1 MPIAHRHW
9 HRRVVDAHVEGV
21 TTMWTRSMGVA
32 LVSVLMAWPA
42 AAQNAVHDWSL
53 RAQNVITAGRSP
65 ASSEYLLAL
74 VHAAMYDAVVAIEGE
89 YRPFGVRVEVN
100 HPASADAAVAA
111 AAYHVLRHRVPAS
124 EPALT
129 TGYIAY
135 VSALPGGIPRAN
147 GLQVGSTVAMQWL
160 ALRADDRF
168 DATVTYEPPPAGPG
182 TWEPTAT
189 TPPVDVKIAQVRPY
203 VMGSPDR
210 FRPRG
215 PRRLESRAYARAFDE
230 VYDVGRSDSV
240 NRTPDQLEVA
250 RFWAEHTAVQ
260 WNRNL
265 RELAAA
271 AQLDLVGTARML
283 AMVHVASAD
292 ATVGCFEAK
301 YSFRFWRPVHA
312 IQRADIDENP
322 RTAPDVT
329 WNALLNVN
337 HPEYPSAHSCWT
349 QAVTDTLGH
358 VFGTDRAEFE
368 LSSTVTGGTRRYTRF
383 SEVAE
388 EVQDA
393 RVWAGIH
400 FRFSTADGADI
411 GRQVAR
417 LVTRYHFRPVRQ

>member
-1 MPIAHRHW
+1 
-9 HRRVVDAHVEGV
+9 
-21 TTMWTRSMGVA
+21 MWTRSLGVA
-32 LVSVLMAWPA
+32 LVGVLVAWPA
-42 AAQNAVHDWSL
+42 AAQNAVNDWSL
-53 RAQNVITAGRSP
+53 EAQNVITAGRSP
-65 ASSEYLLAL
+65 ASSQYLLAL
-74 VHAAMYDAVVAIEGE
+74 VHAAMYDAAVAIEGE
-89 YRPFGVRVEVN
+89 YRPFRVHVEVN

-111 AAYHVLRHRVPAS
+111 AAYHVLRQRVPAS

-129 TGYIAY
+129 AEYDAYIG
-135 VSALPGGIPRAN
+135 ALPAGRSTENGID
-147 GLQVGSTVAMQWL
+147 VGVAVAMQWL

-168 DATVTYEPPPAGPG
+168 DLNVTYQPPAAGPG
-182 TWEPTAT
+182 VWEPTAT
-189 TPPVDVKIAQVRPY
+189 TPPVDARMAQVRPY
-203 VMGSPDR
+203 VMRSPDR

-215 PRRLESRAYARAFDE
+215 PRRLQSRAYARAFDE
-230 VYDVGRSDSV
+230 VYAVGRVDSV
-240 NRTPDQLEVA
+240 NRTPEQLEVA

-265 RELAAA
+265 RQLAAA
-271 AQLDLVGTARML
+271 AQLDLVNTARML

-301 YSFRFWRPVHA
+301 YSFLLWRPVHA
-312 IQRADIDENP
+312 IQRADTDDNP

-349 QAVTDTLGH
+349 QAVTDTLTSF
-358 VFGTDRAEFE
+358 FGSDEAEFG
-368 LSSTVTGGTRRYTRF
+368 LNSTVTGSTRQYARF

-400 FRFSTADGADI
+400 FRFSTDDGATI

-417 LVTRYHFRPVRQ
+417 LVTRHHFRPVKH

>member
-1 MPIAHRHW
+1 
-9 HRRVVDAHVEGV
+9 
-21 TTMWTRSMGVA
+21 MWTRSMGVA
-32 LVSVLMAWPA
+32 LVSVVMAWPA
-42 AAQNAVHDWSL
+42 AAQNAVNDWSL
-53 RAQNVITAGRSP
+53 KAQNVITAGRSP

-89 YRPFGVRVEVN
+89 YRPFRVRVEID

-111 AAYHVLRHRVPAS
+111 AAYHVLRQRVPAS

-129 TGYIAY
+129 AEYNAY
-135 VSALPGGIPRAN
+135 VSALPAGVAREH
-147 GLQVGSTVAMQWL
+147 GLAVGTNVGMQWL
-160 ALRADDRF
+160 ALRANDRF
-168 DATVTYEPPPAGPG
+168 DVNVTYQPPPAGPG
-182 TWEPTAT
+182 VWEPTAT
-189 TPPVDVKIAQVRPY
+189 TPPVDVKIAQVQPY
-203 VMGSPDR
+203 AMGSPDR

-215 PRRLESRAYARAFDE
+215 PRRLESRAYARAVDE
-230 VYDVGRSDSV
+230 VYDIGRIDSI
-240 NRTPDQLEVA
+240 NRTPEQLDVA
-250 RFWAEHTAVQ
+250 RFWAEHTAIQ

-265 RELAAA
+265 RQLAAS
-271 AQLDLVGTARML
+271 AQLDVVNTARLL

-301 YSFRFWRPVHA
+301 YSFLLWRPVHA
-312 IQRADIDENP
+312 IQRADTDDNP
-322 RTAPDVT
+322 RTVPDVT

-349 QAVTDTLGH
+349 QAVTDTLTYF
-358 VFGTDRAEFE
+358 FGTDKAEFG
-368 LSSTVTGGTRRYTRF
+368 LDSTVTGSTRQYARF

-400 FRFSTADGADI
+400 FRFSTDDGATI

-417 LVTRYHFRPVRQ
+417 LVTRHYFRRVKH

>member
-1 MPIAHRHW
+1 MDS
-9 HRRVVDAHVEGV
+9 VDGSGASE
-21 TTMWTRSMGVA
+21 RPRGVA
-32 LVSVLMAWPA
+32 RGSPECRERLEPHGSARD
-42 AAQNAVHDWSL
+42 HC
-53 RAQNVITAGRSP
+53 GRSP

-74 VHAAMYDAVVAIEGE
+74 VHAAMYDAVVAVEGE
-89 YRPFGVRVEVN
+89 YRPFRVRVEVD

-111 AAYHVLRHRVPAS
+111 AAYHVLRQRVSAS

-129 TGYIAY
+129 TEYLAY
-135 VSALPGGIPRAN
+135 VSALPPGLPRDH
-147 GLQVGSTVAMQWL
+147 GLEIGTNVAVQWL
-160 ALRADDRF
+160 ALRANDRF
-168 DATVTYEPPPAGPG
+168 NTNVTYHPPAAGPG
-182 TWEPTAT
+182 IWEPTAT

-230 VYDVGRSDSV
+230 AYDLGRVDSV
-240 NRTPDQLEVA
+240 SRTPEQLEVA
-250 RFWAEHTAVQ
+250 RFWAEHTAAQ

-265 RELAAA
+265 RRLAAA
-271 AQLDLVGTARML
+271 AQLDIVNTARML

-292 ATVGCFEAK
+292 ATVGCFDAK
-301 YSFRFWRPVHA
+301 YSFLFWRPVHA
-312 IQRADIDENP
+312 IQRADTDDNP

-349 QAVTDTLGH
+349 QAVTDTLAYF
-358 VFGTDRAEFE
+358 FGTDEAEFG
-368 LSSTVTGGTRRYTRF
+368 LDSTVTGSTRQYARF

-388 EVQDA
+388 EVRDA

-400 FRFSTADGADI
+400 FRFSTDDGPVI

-417 LVTRYHFRPVRQ
+417 LVTAW

>member
-1 MPIAHRHW
+1 
-9 HRRVVDAHVEGV
+9 VND
-21 TTMWTRSMGVA
+21 RS
-32 LVSVLMAWPA
+32 LK
-42 AAQNAVHDWSL
+42 
-53 RAQNVITAGRSP
+53 AQNVITVGRSP

-74 VHAAMYDAVVAIEGE
+74 VHAAMYDTVMAIEGG
-89 YRPFGVRVEVN
+89 YGPFRVRVEVD

-111 AAYHVLRHRVPAS
+111 AAYHILRRRVPAS

-129 TGYIAY
+129 AEYVAY
-135 VSALPGGIPRAN
+135 VSALPAGLPREY
-147 GLQVGSTVAMQWL
+147 GLEVGTQVAGQWL

-168 DATVTYEPPPAGPG
+168 DVEVTYQPPPAGAG
-182 TWEPTAT
+182 VWEPTAT

-203 VMGSPDR
+203 VMPSPDR

-215 PRRLESRAYARAFDE
+215 PRRLDSRTYARSFDE
-230 VYDVGRSDSV
+230 VYNVGRTNSV
-240 NRTPDQLEVA
+240 TRTPEQLDVA

-265 RELAAA
+265 RQLAAA
-271 AQLDLVGTARML
+271 AQLGLVDTARML

-301 YSFRFWRPVHA
+301 YGFLFWRPVHA
-312 IQRADIDENP
+312 IQRADTDENP

-337 HPEYPSAHSCWT
+337 HPEYPSAHACWT
-349 QAVTDTLGH
+349 QAVTDTLTYF
-358 VFGTDRAEFE
+358 FGTDKADFG
-368 LSSTVTGGTRRYTRF
+368 LDSTVTGSTRQYARF

-393 RVWAGIH
+393 RVWAGLH
-400 FRFSTADGADI
+400 FRFSADDGAAI

-417 LVTRYHFRPVRQ
+417 LVARHHFLPVGH

>member
-1 MPIAHRHW
+1 MWIRSVGLALL
-9 HRRVVDAHVEGV
+9 GV
-21 TTMWTRSMGVA
+21 
-32 LVSVLMAWPA
+32 LVAWPA
-42 AAQNAVHDWSL
+42 AAQNAVNDWSL
-53 RAQNVITAGRSP
+53 KAQNVITAGRSP

-89 YRPFGVRVEVN
+89 YRPFRVGVEVDQ
-100 HPASADAAVAA
+100 PASPDAAAAA

-129 TGYIAY
+129 AEYIAY
-135 VSALPGGIPRAN
+135 VFALPAGLPRAH
-147 GLQVGSTVAMQWL
+147 GIEVGMKVAMQWL
-160 ALRADDRF
+160 ALRANDRF
-168 DATVTYEPPPAGPG
+168 DLNVSYQPPPAGPG
-182 TWEPTAT
+182 VWEPTAT

-203 VMGSPDR
+203 VMPSPDR

-215 PRRLESRAYARAFDE
+215 PRRLGSRAYARAFDE
-230 VYDVGRSDSV
+230 VNEVGRIDSGI
-240 NRTPDQLEVA
+240 RTPEQLDVA

-265 RELAAA
+265 RQLAAA
-271 AQLDLVGTARML
+271 AQLDLVATARML

-292 ATVGCFEAK
+292 ATVGCFDAK
-301 YSFRFWRPVHA
+301 YSFLLWRPVHA
-312 IQRADIDENP
+312 IQRADTDDNP

-349 QAVTDTLGH
+349 QAVTDTLAYF
-358 VFGTDRAEFE
+358 FGTDEAEFGVD
-368 LSSTVTGGTRRYTRF
+368 STVTGSTRQYGRF

-400 FRFSTADGADI
+400 FRFSTDDGAAI

-417 LVTRYHFRPVRQ
+417 LVARHHFRPAKH

>member
-1 MPIAHRHW
+1 
-9 HRRVVDAHVEGV
+9 V
-21 TTMWTRSMGVA
+21 
-32 LVSVLMAWPA
+32 
-42 AAQNAVHDWSL
+42 NDWSL
-53 RAQNVITAGRSP
+53 KAQNVITAGRSP

-89 YRPFGVRVEVN
+89 YRPFGVRVEVDY
-100 HPASADAAVAA
+100 PASTEAAVAA
-111 AAYHVLRHRVPAS
+111 AAYHVLRQRIPAS

-129 TGYIAY
+129 TEYAAY
-135 VSALPGGIPRAN
+135 VSGLPAGLPKEHGIA
-147 GLQVGSTVAMQWL
+147 VGRMVAMQWL
-160 ALRADDRF
+160 ALRANDRF
-168 DATVTYEPPPAGPG
+168 DVNVSYQPPPAGPG
-182 TWEPTAT
+182 VWEPTAM

-203 VMGSPDR
+203 VMRSPDH

-215 PRRLESRAYARAFDE
+215 PRHLESRAYAQAFDE
-230 VYDVGRSDSV
+230 VYDVGRIDSV
-240 NRTPDQLEVA
+240 IRTPEQLDVA

-265 RELAAA
+265 RQLAAA
-271 AQLDLVGTARML
+271 AELGIADTARML

-301 YSFRFWRPVHA
+301 YSFLLWRPVHA
-312 IQRADIDENP
+312 IQRGDTDDNP
-322 RTAPDVT
+322 RTTQDVT

-349 QAVTDTLGH
+349 QAVTDTLTYF
-358 VFGTDRAEFE
+358 FGTDKADFG
-368 LSSTVTGGTRRYTRF
+368 LDSTVTGKTRQYVRF
-383 SEVAE
+383 SEVVE

-400 FRFSTADGADI
+400 FRFSTEDGAAI

-417 LVTRYHFRPVRQ
+417 LVTRHHFRPVKH

>member
-1 MPIAHRHW
+1 
-9 HRRVVDAHVEGV
+9 
-21 TTMWTRSMGVA
+21 MWTRSMGVA

-42 AAQNAVHDWSL
+42 AAQNAVNDWSL
-53 RAQNVITAGRSP
+53 KAQNVITAGRSP

-89 YRPFGVRVEVN
+89 YRPFRVGVKVD
-100 HPASADAAVAA
+100 HPASADAAAAA
-111 AAYHVLRHRVPAS
+111 AAYQVLRQRVPAS

-129 TGYIAY
+129 AEYIAY
-135 VSALPGGIPRAN
+135 VSALPAGLPRER
-147 GLQVGSTVAMQWL
+147 GLEVGTNVAMRWL
-160 ALRADDRF
+160 ALRANDRF
-168 DATVTYEPPPAGPG
+168 DTNVAYEPPPAGPG
-182 TWEPTAT
+182 VWEPTAT

-203 VMGSPDR
+203 VMRSPDS

-215 PRRLESRAYARAFDE
+215 PRRLESRAYARAFNE
-230 VYDVGRSDSV
+230 VYDVGRADSV
-240 NRTPDQLEVA
+240 ARTPEQLDVA

-265 RELAAA
+265 RQLAAA
-271 AQLDLVGTARML
+271 AQLGLVDTARML

-301 YSFRFWRPVHA
+301 YRFLLWRPVQA
-312 IQRADIDENP
+312 IQRADTDDNP

-349 QAVTDTLGH
+349 QAVTDTLKYF
-358 VFGTDRAEFE
+358 FGSDKAEFG
-368 LSSTVTGGTRRYTRF
+368 LDSTVTGSTRQYARF

-400 FRFSTADGADI
+400 FRFSTDDGAEI

-417 LVTRYHFRPVRQ
+417 LVTRHHFRPVKH